1 MGVYTNEI
9 PLTEERWRGYRR
21 LEGKSIQ
28 WMIDNMERL
37 DKIGVSEL
45 QPHDVI
51 LYLNRRDNRGHSK
64 EALKSI
70 YSVEERDNIS
80 FFSNFTY
87 EGNHYSKIRYSIVNN
102 AIKIFPRSFIT
113 YEWVPT
119 GDNDYLWKAVKE
131 GADYKVQN
139 ETARTLQWHSS
150 GISPDQLRN
159 HYVIRGDSKID
170 FINWMD
176 EQPVEVKT

>member
-1 MGVYTNEI
+1 MGLSNEI

-64 EALKSI
+64 EVLKSI

-87 EGNHYSKIRYSIVNN
+87 EGEDYSKLRYSIVNN
-102 AIKIFPRSFIT
+102 ANRMFHRPFIT

-131 GADYKVQN
+131 GVDTIGEIANVSI
-139 ETARTLQWHSS
+139 LQWHSL
-150 GISPDQLRN
+150 GISPAHLRN